1 MWHEANVFI
10 KHRYSLVVIRY
21 SKTPN
26 DERPN
31 EQLSMSFT
39 KEALSAVGLQ
49 YGYSRTRRHPS
60 VKPFIEGNYNGVD
73 FINREKTKEQLESAL
88 SFLTSMKQAGKV
100 ILFVGVKPEIR
111 QLVKEVALSL
121 NAPYVAERFIGG
133 TLTNFPQ
140 IKKRIDKLHE
150 LLKKKETGELAVYTK
165 KEQLLIQRDIDRL
178 DRDFGGISQLTNIP
192 HAIVMI
198 DSRHE
203 EMCVKEAKRLHI
215 PVVALSNTDCT
226 IEGIEYPIVGNDGS
240 VASVRFVLDAIK
252 NALQVEVSE

>member
-1 MWHEANVFI
+1 MQPV
-10 KHRYSLVVIRY
+10 
-21 SKTPN
+21 
-26 DERPN
+26 
-31 EQLSMSFT
+31 T
-39 KEALSAVGLQ
+39 KEALSAAGLQ

-60 VKPFIEGNYNGVD
+60 VKPYVEGNHNGVD
-73 FINREKTKEQLESAL
+73 FINLESTKTQLENAVT
-88 SFLTSMKQAGKV
+88 FLQSMAAAGKV

-111 QLVKEVALSL
+111 QMIKEVALSL
-121 NAPYVAERFIGG
+121 NAPYIAERFIGG

-140 IKKRIDKLHE
+140 IKKRIEKLHD

-178 DRDFGGISQLTNIP
+178 DRDFGGISALTNIP

-203 EMCVKEAKRLHI
+203 DMCLKEAKRLHI

-226 IEGIEYPIVGNDGS
+226 LEGIEYPIVGNDGS
-240 VASVRFVLDAIK
+240 VSSVRFVLETIK
-252 NALQVEVSE
+252 NALQTAPQA